1 MLSCIEML
9 VIKNLKAGYYGGP
22 DILHDVD
29 IEVAPGE
36 IVALIG
42 PNGAGK
48 STILRSI
55 FGQAE
60 VRAGSIK
67 FIDDNLIDLQTHQ
80 LINLGIS
87 FVPQGRQVFS
97 SMTVRE
103 NLEMGA
109 FAIKDKTLAERQ
121 LANILVRFPSLK
133 TRLSHVAGSLSGGQQ
148 HVLAIARALM
158 QNPKLLL
165 MDEPSL
171 GLSPKV
177 MKEIFEII
185 KEINGEGVSILIV
198 EQTARSAVE
207 IADRTYVLELGKVAL
222 SGGKDILDNE
232 KIKKI
237 YLGKN

>member
-1 MLSCIEML
+1 ML
-9 VIKNLKAGYYGGP
+9 VIKNLKAGYYNGP

-67 FIDDNLIDLQTHQ
+67 FIDDNLIDLQTYQ

-121 LANILVRFPSLK
+121 LANILMRFPSLK
-133 TRLSHVAGSLSGGQQ
+133 TRLSQVAGSLSGGQQ
-148 HVLAIARALM
+148 QVLAIARALM

-185 KEINGEGVSILIV
+185 KEINSEGVSILIV
-198 EQTARSAVE
+198 EQNARSAVE
-207 IADRTYVLELGKVAL
+207 IADRTYVLEMGEVAL